1 MKYFVAMLAFVAIAI
16 LGRAP
21 TVADAPA
28 APALLDAQTNALFRR
43 MIALN
48 ATLRTYTA
56 NVHLD
61 VELKSFPFI
70 SPSLDGTAYY
80 KKPDKEA
87 VVFDTVPALASQF
100 KKVYPRIDPP
110 GDWLATYAVYVYA
123 DSGGATTF
131 RLVPKK
137 NGRVDH
143 LDVKVDDANA
153 TILGYTWTYKDGGF
167 VAFDQSYKSVDGN
180 FLVDKQTGHVEL
192 PSYKADVESQFSN
205 YRLNVSI
212 ADSVFQEN

>member
-1 MKYFVAMLAFVAIAI
+1 MRFLAAIA
-16 LGRAP
+16 LFAGTLFAGAP
-21 TVADAPA
+21 PVAADSPV
-28 APALLDAQTNALFRR
+28 PLDAQNALFRR
-43 MIALN
+43 MTALN
-48 ATLRTYTA
+48 GGLRTYKAT
-56 NVHLD
+56 VHLD
-61 VELKSFPFI
+61 VALKSFPYI

-87 VVFDTVPALASQF
+87 VVFDTVPALAAQF

-110 GDWLATYAVYVYA
+110 GDWLEIYAAYVMSDA
-123 DSGGATTF
+123 GGTTVF

-153 TILGYTWTYKDGGF
+153 TITGYTWTYKDGGY
-167 VAFDQSYKSVDGN
+167 VSFDQTFTSVDGN
-180 FLVDKQTGHVEL
+180 FLVDKQSGHVEL
-192 PSYKADVESQFSN
+192 PSYKADVTSVFSN
-205 YRLNVSI
+205 YRLNVAI